1 MIITNLIRLSDLFF
15 GIMKVITYIIIS
27 VLLVTAVRSANL
39 SGHKVEDITESKL
52 IYDQLDNKSLSFEAF
67 HLAFSGWF
75 KLKDSL
81 QLNENFITIIDY
93 SQPSNEKRFYLVDI
107 DRRIVVYNDYVA
119 HGKNTGELLARK
131 FSNKP
136 NSHKSSL
143 GFFRTAETYFGKHG
157 LSLRLE
163 GLETGFNHFARKR
176 NIVIHTAGYVEE
188 SFINKYGRLGRSY
201 GCPVLPSGKYSE
213 VIEQIKDG
221 TLLFI
226 YYPESVY
233 IKNSSVLN

>member
-1 MIITNLIRLSDLFF
+1 MKLS
-15 GIMKVITYIIIS
+15 TYIIIS
-27 VLLVTAVRSANL
+27 VLLVTCVCSAIPL
-39 SGHKVEDITESKL
+39 EPVVEDVAESKL
-52 IYDQLDNKSLSFEAF
+52 IYDRLNHKSLSLEAF
-67 HLAFSGWF
+67 QLAYNGWF

-81 QLNENFITIIDY
+81 QLNKNFISIIDY
-93 SQPSNEKRFYLVDI
+93 SQPSTEKRFYLVDL
-107 DRRIVVYNDYVA
+107 DSCCVVYHNFVA
-119 HGKNTGELLARK
+119 HGRNTGELLARK
-131 FSNKP
+131 SSNKP

-143 GFFRTAETYFGKHG
+143 GFFRTAETYYGKHG

-176 NIVIHTAGYVEE
+176 NIVIHTAEYAEK
-188 SFINKYGRLGRSY
+188 SFINKYGRLGRSF
-201 GCPVLPSGKYSE
+201 GCPVLPSGKYTE
-213 VIEQIKDG
+213 VIEQIKGG